1 MWELISKLV
10 GDGKNNV
17 SLFLFMV
24 GALYIGKMQIDH
36 ISAGLEELKQ
46 DQKQVTRLLVEHAAT
61 WSKIAD
67 RVKVIK
73 EKN

>member
-24 GALYIGKMQIDH
+24 GALYIGKMQIDQL
-36 ISAGLEELKQ
+36 STELEELKQ
-46 DQKQVTRLLVEHAAT
+46 DQKEVTKFLVQHAAT
-61 WSKIAD
+61 WSKIAE
-67 RVKVIK
+67 RVKMYHK
-73 EKN
+73 EK